1 MKTLLPSVEN
11 SSEFVFYAMDETGL
25 RTESDIRR
33 TWSLV
38 GVSPVLE
45 SNNCHEGLNLIG
57 ATEITKNFDT
67 IIDAYSAKQKVT
79 SEEVKVFLE
88 RLLKINLGKKVY
100 VLLDNAGF
108 HVSKDMQAFAE
119 DHRGELFLINTPRYS
134 PKLNPQENIWNR
146 LKNCIFST
154 SAYPSID
161 ELFESINMV
170 YNHFNEEKD
179 MIKSLVYAKNYY
191 KYV

>member
-1 MKTLLPSVEN
+1 MKTLLPTVEN
-11 SSEFVFYAMDETGL
+11 SSEYVFYAMDETGI

-33 TWSLV
+33 TWSPV
-38 GVSPVLE
+38 GISPILE

-67 IIDAYSAKQKVT
+67 VIDAYSAGHIIS

-88 RLLKINLGKKVY
+88 RLLKINEGKKVY

-108 HVSKDMQAFAE
+108 HVSKVMQAFAE
-119 DHRGELFLINTPRYS
+119 THRGELFLINTPRYS

-146 LKNCIFST
+146 LKNCIFSA
-154 SAYPSID
+154 SAYASID
-161 ELFESINMV
+161 ELFESIKLV
-170 YNHFNEEKD
+170 YNHFNEQKD

-191 KYV
+191 K